1 MSEER
6 IEKLE
11 QSLSGLR
18 KRLDEV
24 DRGGRDIQRAIVYAV
39 FACTVAGA
47 MLALTA
53 TTWRSTSDTDDHF
66 ADVTTLWGMAPEGWQ
81 AVATL
86 LGVLTVAIGTI
97 AVFLADTAGRTTHV
111 VFVVLCLLTVVAI
124 LLVGQVEPEGWFDP
138 EDGHPGAGR
147 WLTLL
152 GALVLAVVHG
162 ARAGELRR

>member
-11 QSLSGLR
+11 QSLRSLR
-18 KRLDEV
+18 KRVEEV
-24 DRGGRDIQRAIVYAV
+24 DRGGHDIQKAVLYAV

-53 TTWRSTSDTDDHF
+53 TTWRSASDTDDHV
-66 ADVTTLWGMAPEGWQ
+66 ADVTTLWGMVPEGWQ

-111 VFVVLCLLTVVAI
+111 VFIVLCLLTVVGI
-124 LLVGQVEPEGWFDP
+124 LLVGQVEPAGWFDP
-138 EDGHPGAGR
+138 EDGHAGAGR

-152 GALVLAVVHG
+152 AALALAVVHG